1 MKALNFT
8 KTQNSIQDYLLI
20 QKSLLKLNIYYDSIE
35 YDFFTESP
43 QISLT
48 NFILHIIF
56 AFCFLFGNFKYLLD
70 IKFFFVIWYFF

>member
-43 QISLT
+43 QIILT
-48 NFILHIIF
+48 NFILNIIYS
-56 AFCFLFGNFKYLLD
+56 FCFLFGNFKYLLN

>member
-1 MKALNFT
+1 MKGLNLT
-8 KTQNSIQDYLLI
+8 KTQNSIQDYFLI
-20 QKSLLKLNIYYDSIE
+20 QKSLLKINIYYDSIE

-56 AFCFLFGNFKYLLD
+56 AFCFLFGNLKYLLN
-70 IKFFFVIWYFF
+70 F